1 MSQCCE
7 REMHLYRD
15 LALDAASIA
24 FLPDVHFVLSFDP
37 FLVAVIW
44 WIFAINDFIT
54 KSGQHRFPI
63 LVSVLADPGKL
74 SVMPGSMIVDYYIE
88 DMDLSPKNAQLLTD
102 SDYLDPV
109 MMVSTI
115 LVDKIYKEIFIL
127 VMAPGK

>member
-1 MSQCCE
+1 M
-7 REMHLYRD
+7 
-15 LALDAASIA
+15 
-24 FLPDVHFVLSFDP
+24 
-37 FLVAVIW
+37 
-44 WIFAINDFIT
+44 
-54 KSGQHRFPI
+54 
-63 LVSVLADPGKL
+63 SVLADPGKL